1 MEEKKHKSEEA
12 EQFVEEG
19 IKVYST
25 IEKSYKN
32 YLVKENNKQTKEES
46 EEENDR

>member
-1 MEEKKHKSEEA
+1 MEEKKHKSKEA

-25 IEKSYKN
+25 IEKNYKK
-32 YLVKENNKQTKEES
+32 YLTKENKKETKEGS
-46 EEENDR
+46 EEENER

>member
-1 MEEKKHKSEEA
+1 MEEKKHKSKEA

-25 IEKSYKN
+25 IERNYKK
-32 YLVKENNKQTKEES
+32 YLTKETKEES
-46 EEENDR
+46 EEENER

>member
-25 IEKSYKN
+25 IEKNYKN
-32 YLVKENNKQTKEES
+32 YLTKENKNER
-46 EEENDR
+46 EEENER